1 MTRHKNQVVSDD
13 PGVNLSIVTRTL
25 DEDDDLLDELGTL
38 MERKG
43 GDTDDGKAGQAH
55 LPRLTIHCRAPTD
68 GVHCHTLH
76 RALDPSPPACE
87 FAPSSI

>member
-13 PGVNLSIVTRTL
+13 PGVNLSIATRTL

-43 GDTDDGKAGQAH
+43 GDTDDGKAGASAF
-55 LPRLTIHCRAPTD
+55 TASD
-68 GVHCHTLH
+68 
-76 RALDPSPPACE
+76 DPL
-87 FAPSSI
+87 